1 MRRLD
6 ALLQYA
12 PRLRCI
18 VHILYS
24 GIFMESSKLPGML
37 SVKSKKGL
45 DYMDM
50 ILKTTDLCK
59 KFKGQMAVN
68 NVSLNI
74 PRNSVYGLLGPNGA
88 GKSTTLKMM
97 TGILKPTSG
106 SIEFDGHLWRR
117 NDLSHIGALI
127 EMPPL
132 YNNLTAYENLK
143 VRATLLGLQD
153 KRIDEVLQIVRLTD
167 TGKKRAGQFSLGM
180 KQRLGIAI
188 ALLNNPQLLI
198 LDEPTN
204 GLDPVGIEE
213 LRELIRSFPTKGIT
227 VILSSH
233 ILSEVQQI
241 ADHIG
246 IIAGGMLGY
255 ESELHSGED
264 LEHLFMQVISQNRK
278 AGE

>member
-1 MRRLD
+1 M
-6 ALLQYA
+6 
-12 PRLRCI
+12 I
-18 VHILYS
+18 T
-24 GIFMESSKLPGML
+24 
-37 SVKSKKGL
+37 
-45 DYMDM
+45 

-59 KFKGQMAVN
+59 NFKGQMAVN

-74 PRNSVYGLLGPNGA
+74 QRNSVYGLLGPNGA
-88 GKSTTLKMM
+88 GKSTILKMI
-97 TGILKPTSG
+97 TGILRPTSG
-106 SIEFDGHLWRR
+106 SIEFNGHPWRR
-117 NDLSHIGALI
+117 GDLTQVGALI
-127 EMPPL
+127 ETPPL
-132 YNNLTAYENLK
+132 YENLTAYENLK
-143 VRATLLGLQD
+143 VRTTMLGLPD

-213 LRELIRSFPTKGIT
+213 LRELIRSFPAKGIT

-241 ADHIG
+241 ADHVG
-246 IIAGGMLGY
+246 IIAGGVLGY
-255 ESELHSGED
+255 ENELHIGEN
-264 LEHLFMQVISQNRK
+264 LEQLFMDVVKRHHK
-278 AGE
+278 EV